1 MSSEELFERDWYA
14 VLDVSYDATNET
26 IQRAARKK
34 GLQYHPD
41 KTDDPKDH
49 ELFLLVQKAKE
60 ILLDEKKRLE
70 IDNKRKQQNARKE
83 YDIEREKNMD
93 SKRKRMR
100 DELEE
105 KLKSNSNQSN
115 IDKNKIFKKN
125 TAEDIEKLRRDG
137 IAQVEKANNN
147 SNRVNIKPIIHQI
160 KVKWKK
166 SRESHSDQTLY
177 ELFKIYGSIEDV
189 QFVNDSINSAIIT
202 FTNEISVKNAI
213 DAYLMSNDYRVTLVN
228 HEKKKSSI
236 LTHEYNNNIYSKN
249 NTVKNNNDNDKL
261 YDNDIISSMKRSV
274 ARETLLNQIE
284 KEDNNEKDD
293 DVFKNNKS
301 FKTNVPDIYAN
312 KTFTKDNLMKK
323 EEEIFN
329 KILIL

>member
-1 MSSEELFERDWYA
+1 MSSTELFERDWYA
-14 VLDVSYDATNET
+14 ILDVSYDATTEI

-60 ILLDEKKRLE
+60 ILLDETKRLE

-105 KLKSNSNQSN
+105 KLKSSSNQSN
-115 IDKNKIFKKN
+115 NDKNKAFKKN
-125 TAEDIEKLRRDG
+125 TAEDIEKLRREG
-137 IAQVEKANNN
+137 YAKVEKANNIK
-147 SNRVNIKPIIHQI
+147 VNIKPIIHQI

-166 SRESHSDQTLY
+166 NRESHSDQSIY
-177 ELFKIYGSIEDV
+177 ELFKVYGPIEDI
-189 QFVNDSINSAIIT
+189 QFVNDSVNSAIVT
-202 FTNEISVKNAI
+202 FTNEISVKSSI
-213 DAYLMSNDYRVTLVN
+213 DAYIMSTEYRVTAVN
-228 HEKKKSSI
+228 QEKKKSSI
-236 LTHEYNNNIYSKN
+236 LTHEYNTMYSKSS
-249 NTVKNNNDNDKL
+249 TVKNRTESDKTYENDL
-261 YDNDIISSMKRSV
+261 ISSMKRAV

-284 KEDNNEKDD
+284 EEDNNDKYTTNHSM
-293 DVFKNNKS
+293 NNKS
-301 FKTNVPDIYAN
+301 NINVTDLYAN
-312 KTFTKDNLMKK
+312 KTFTKASLMKK

-329 KILIL
+329 KVLIL

>member
-1 MSSEELFERDWYA
+1 MSSADLFERDWYA
-14 VLDVSYDATNET
+14 VLDVPCDATAKV

-60 ILLDEKKRLE
+60 ILLDETKRLE

-105 KLKSNSNQSN
+105 KLKSSGNQSSN
-115 IDKNKIFKKN
+115 DKNKSFKKN
-125 TAEDIEKLRRDG
+125 TAEDIEKLRREG
-137 IAQVEKANNN
+137 YAQVEKANNVK
-147 SNRVNIKPIIHQI
+147 VNNKPIFHQI

-166 SRESHSDQTLY
+166 NRESHSDQSLY
-177 ELFKIYGSIEDV
+177 ELFKVYGPIEDV
-189 QFVNDSINSAIIT
+189 QFVNDSVNSAFVT
-202 FTNEISVKNAI
+202 FTNEISVKNSI
-213 DAYLMSNDYRVTLVN
+213 DAYIMSNEYRVTAVN

-236 LTHEYNNNIYSKN
+236 LTHEYNTIYSKN
-249 NTVKNNNDNDKL
+249 NVVKGRNESDKS
-261 YDNDIISSMKRSV
+261 YDNDIIDSMKRAV

-284 KEDNNEKDD
+284 KEDNNGIYDT
-293 DVFKNNKS
+293 NNSMSNKPS
-301 FKTNVPDIYAN
+301 VSATDLYAN
-312 KTFTKDNLMKK
+312 KTFTRSILMKK
-323 EEEIFN
+323 EEEIFS
-329 KILIL
+329 KVLIL